1 MHLLLK
7 FLEMLLHSMHIRR
20 DIIHHNI
27 KLCRFL
33 PLCYI
38 ADIKVFDIDFDGSL
52 VLPTFLLLAIDEVC
66 MSHSNDVLMVHL
78 FMDLQFSALVSL
90 ILSQLFDSNDLACT
104 LKRAHEDFCKGAHS
118 TLDLSGKLVVLLCKK
133 I

>member
-7 FLEMLLHSMHIRR
+7 FLEMLLHSMHIRW

-33 PLCYI
+33 LLCYI

-52 VLPTFLLLAIDEVC
+52 VLPFFLLAIDEVC
-66 MSHSNDVLMVHL
+66 MSHSNDILMVHL

-90 ILSQLFDSNDLACT
+90 ILSQLFDSNDLAST
-104 LKRAHEDFCKGAHS
+104 LERAHEDFCKGAHS
-118 TLDLSGKLVVLLCKK
+118 TLDLSGELVVLLCKK